1 MELAIDD
8 IHKSFGSKTVL
19 DGASAS
25 LKSGRIYGLLG
36 RNGSGK
42 TTLFN
47 CLSGELQYECG
58 NAVLTDSVG
67 NTRTLAPA
75 DICYVLSTPML
86 PEFFTG
92 WEYVSFFCGI
102 HGVDQN
108 AVDSYLDIVGI
119 SAGDRHRLIKGYSH
133 GMKNKLQMLG
143 FIIARPPVLLLDE
156 PLTNLDPVASLEIKD
171 LLKEFAKDHI
181 VLFSTHILE
190 LARDLCDD
198 ILLLTSGKLSLIDEQ
213 TLRSSDFERQIVEI
227 LKDDGNE

>member
-1 MELAIDD
+1 MELTIDD

-19 DGASAS
+19 DGASAN
-25 LKSGRIYGLLG
+25 LHSGRIYGLLG

-47 CLSGELQYECG
+47 CLSGEMQAEKG
-58 NAVLTDSVG
+58 RAMLTDDSG
-67 NTRTLAPA
+67 ETRALLPS

-86 PEFFTG
+86 PDFFTG
-92 WEYVSFFCGI
+92 WEYVNFFCGI
-102 HGVDQN
+102 HGVDPN
-108 AVDSYLDIVGI
+108 SADSYLDTVGI
-119 SAGDRHRLIKGYSH
+119 SADDRHRLIKGYSH

-190 LARDLCDD
+190 LAKDLCDD
-198 ILLLTSGKLSLIDEQ
+198 ILLLTGGMLSIIDER
-213 TLRSSDFERQIVEI
+213 TLHSNDFERQIVEI

>member
-1 MELAIDD
+1 MQLTIDG
-8 IHKSFGSKTVL
+8 ISKSFGSKTVL

-25 LKSGRIYGLLG
+25 LQSGRIYGLLG

-47 CLSGELQYECG
+47 CLSGEMPFEKGSATLT
-58 NAVLTDSVG
+58 TDSG
-67 NTRTLAPA
+67 ETHSLLPN

-102 HGVDQN
+102 HGVN
-108 AVDSYLDIVGI
+108 ENNVDAYLDTVGI
-119 SAGDRHRLIKGYSH
+119 SKDDRHRLIKGYSH

-190 LARDLCDD
+190 LAKDLCDD
-198 ILLLTSGKLSLIDEQ
+198 ILLLTGGMLSLIHEQ
-213 TLRSSDFERQIVEI
+213 TLHSNDFERQIVEI